1 MDLISLTPAIV
12 IKIFIT
18 PQHPMPSRCMY
29 LISVRRDEISGASI
43 IISSGVLRRNVY
55 YYSAGVAGPTKEI
68 YESACDGLQYLNK
81 IADSFVMT
89 MWMENA
95 FLSKAL
101 GIVVLEVL
109 FAQESDLRLI
119 GGACF

>member
-1 MDLISLTPAIV
+1 MRAI
-12 IKIFIT
+12 
-18 PQHPMPSRCMY
+18 P
-29 LISVRRDEISGASI
+29 
-43 IISSGVLRRNVY
+43 VY

-68 YESACDGLQYLNK
+68 YESACEGLQYLNK

-101 GIVVLEVL
+101 GIVVLEIL
-109 FAQESDLRLI
+109 LAQKFTPGQTLRLT

>member
-1 MDLISLTPAIV
+1 MRAIPA
-12 IKIFIT
+12 
-18 PQHPMPSRCMY
+18 
-29 LISVRRDEISGASI
+29 
-43 IISSGVLRRNVY
+43 Y

-68 YESACDGLQYLNK
+68 YESACEGFQYLNK

-95 FLSKAL
+95 FLSRAL

-109 FAQESDLRLI
+109 FAQKFTPGLSINWRRVLLAHFTDFPAITYPL
-119 GGACF
+119 CS